1 MEKTKVAILGAGFIA
16 HIHLESYK
24 RFVHE
29 AEVVAIYAR
38 SREKAEAV
46 AAEFGIPG
54 VYDDVDKLLAESGA
68 EVVDVCMPN
77 YTHYEACLKAA
88 RSGKH
93 VIVEKPLAMTLEQ
106 ADEMI
111 AECKAHGVNLMYA
124 EELCFARSTSAC
136 ATSSS
141 AALWARSICSSRP
154 RSTAARTAPGSI
166 RRSAPAAAS

>member
-93 VIVEKPLAMTLEQ
+93 VIVELSLIHISEPTR
-106 ADEMI
+106 
-111 AECKAHGVNLMYA
+111 H
-124 EELCFARSTSAC
+124 
-136 ATSSS
+136 
-141 AALWARSICSSRP
+141 
-154 RSTAARTAPGSI
+154 
-166 RRSAPAAAS
+166 

>member
-38 SREKAEAV
+38 SREKVEAV

-68 EVVDVCMPN
+68 EVVTSVCPTIPTMRP
-77 YTHYEACLKAA
+77 A
-88 RSGKH
+88 
-93 VIVEKPLAMTLEQ
+93 
-106 ADEMI
+106 
-111 AECKAHGVNLMYA
+111 
-124 EELCFARSTSAC
+124 
-136 ATSSS
+136 
-141 AALWARSICSSRP
+141 SRL
-154 RSTAARTAPGSI
+154 
-166 RRSAPAAAS
+166 PAAASTSSSRSPWP